1 MWVSLSGGD
10 GAEVEFAAGQVDHG
24 AEVAHV
30 LESAGSGLDVLDDAV
45 ESFEDRVGVRVVE
58 VGEDVPPVAAYLAGE
73 LFHGFESGARHPR
86 AQTLEGRLGLGSI
99 GAGVVDV
106 LEGLA
111 HLTGAS
117 GFQSSPLQAALGFQ
131 LQAGQVRFVPQ
142 PQVLGPLE
150 QRVAAGLLFADLV
163 DGLVGVFDHVELV
176 DDSRRVGQPLADALG
191 EPQAHVAGNQTH
203 PVGIAVVVHEIP
215 REPFDRGRVLARDH
229 ADYVALHQ
237 VGDHGDVPVA
247 LPAGLVDAYGLH
259 ARVVL
264 VKPRLVHVMADEPPQ
279 AGVMFADLLG
289 DVRDRL
295 AFGQLHDHRLE
306 QEREPASRP
315 RPRHRDRVHA
325 VGGARHARH
334 ARVNERL
341 VLEEVQMP
349 PHALPRVMHRTRGL
363 AAPRFRAGEPR
374 TRREP
379 DRDMQFPS
387 AVLLV
392 TELHARHP
400 PRVRQLQGG
409 GEQRRGIHTPKLP
422 DQHHHPPTHS
432 PTPNSER
439 LFVFN

>member
-1 MWVSLSGGD
+1 MGLSGGD

-45 ESFEDRVGVRVVE
+45 ESFEDRVGVGVVE

-176 DDSRRVGQPLADALG
+176 DGG
-191 EPQAHVAGNQTH
+191 G
-203 PVGIAVVVHEIP
+203 
-215 REPFDRGRVLARDH
+215 
-229 ADYVALHQ
+229 
-237 VGDHGDVPVA
+237 GDV
-247 LPAGLVDAYGLH
+247 LLDSG
-259 ARVVL
+259 VL
-264 VKPRLVHVMADEPPQ
+264 VL
-279 AGVMFADLLG
+279 
-289 DVRDRL
+289 
-295 AFGQLHDHRLE
+295 
-306 QEREPASRP
+306 
-315 RPRHRDRVHA
+315 
-325 VGGARHARH
+325 
-334 ARVNERL
+334 
-341 VLEEVQMP
+341 
-349 PHALPRVMHRTRGL
+349 
-363 AAPRFRAGEPR
+363 
-374 TRREP
+374 
-379 DRDMQFPS
+379 
-387 AVLLV
+387 
-392 TELHARHP
+392 
-400 PRVRQLQGG
+400 
-409 GEQRRGIHTPKLP
+409 
-422 DQHHHPPTHS
+422 
-432 PTPNSER
+432 
-439 LFVFN
+439 

>member
-1 MWVSLSGGD
+1 MVSNC
-10 GAEVEFAAGQVDHG
+10 
-24 AEVAHV
+24 
-30 LESAGSGLDVLDDAV
+30 
-45 ESFEDRVGVRVVE
+45 R
-58 VGEDVPPVAAYLAGE
+58 P
-73 LFHGFESGARHPR
+73 
-86 AQTLEGRLGLGSI
+86 
-99 GAGVVDV
+99 
-106 LEGLA
+106 
-111 HLTGAS
+111 
-117 GFQSSPLQAALGFQ
+117 
-131 LQAGQVRFVPQ
+131 VRFDSF
-142 PQVLGPLE
+142 LNHRYFGPLE

-349 PHALPRVMHRTRGL
+349 PHTRSL
-363 AAPRFRAGEPR
+363 ASCTGHAASPHPGSGQGN
-374 TRREP
+374 REP
-379 DRDMQFPS
+379 AANPIAICSSRLPS
-387 AVLLV
+387 SSSRNSTPDTLHGSGSCRAAVNNDV
-392 TELHARHP
+392 VSIP
-400 PRVRQLQGG
+400 PNYPTSTTTPDPLTHTK
-409 GEQRRGIHTPKLP
+409 QRKA
-422 DQHHHPPTHS
+422 
-432 PTPNSER
+432 
-439 LFVFN
+439 FF